1 MRKTTVHLWIAM
13 MLSALAVAAEALT
26 RGSALQLF

>member
-13 MLSALAVAAEALT
+13 LFCALAVAAEALT
-26 RGSALQLF
+26 SGSSPHLF